1 LPKTT
6 DVFIVGGGPAGL
18 AAAIA
23 TRLKGFDV
31 TVADAALPPIEK
43 TCGEGLMPDS
53 VRALRDL
60 GVEIDPDRSH
70 RFRGIRFWGD
80 GVSVEGKFPF
90 GHGVAVRRTRLHEA
104 LNQRAAE
111 VGVRLLWGKRVT
123 GMSPDQVRLDEGSI
137 RYRWLVGAD
146 GLNSR
151 VRRWAGWNVERDQS
165 FRYAFR
171 AHYRVAPWTDYVEIY
186 WGTGHELFLAPVAHD
201 EVGIILIT
209 RNPRVR
215 LEAILPRYPEVH
227 ARFKGAEALTSER
240 GGMTGSRH
248 FRHVFRGSTILVGD
262 ASGSIDAITGKGLCL
277 CFRQAIA
284 LADALTAGDLRLYES
299 AHHRFARRPA
309 LMAQLML
316 SLDHSSWLR
325 RRALR
330 ALSSRPEIFS
340 RLLAMHIGELPVTDF
355 LFRALLP
362 LSWQILTVC

>member
-1 LPKTT
+1 
-6 DVFIVGGGPAGL
+6 
-18 AAAIA
+18 
-23 TRLKGFDV
+23 
-31 TVADAALPPIEK
+31 
-43 TCGEGLMPDS
+43 
-53 VRALRDL
+53 
-60 GVEIDPDRSH
+60 
-70 RFRGIRFWGD
+70 
-80 GVSVEGKFPF
+80 
-90 GHGVAVRRTRLHEA
+90 
-104 LNQRAAE
+104 
-111 VGVRLLWGKRVT
+111 
-123 GMSPDQVRLDEGSI
+123 
-137 RYRWLVGAD
+137 
-146 GLNSR
+146 
-151 VRRWAGWNVERDQS
+151 
-165 FRYAFR
+165 
-171 AHYRVAPWTDYVEIY
+171 VEIY
-186 WGTGHELFLAPVAHD
+186 WGTGHKLFLAPVAHD

-262 ASGSIDAITGKGLCL
+262 ASGSIDAITDKGLCL